1 MHLIED
7 HAQKAGIPVRFAATK
22 LVEGDAVLLEQ
33 LGLDQN
39 EKEMC
44 KPENLSDFE
53 LLAELAA
60 ENEKLQKELEEAYE
74 SWLELE

>member
-1 MHLIED
+1 MR
-7 HAQKAGIPVRFAATK
+7 K
-22 LVEGDAVLLEQ
+22 EGQAEERRNRREKERLEKFIKQ
-33 LGLDQN
+33 HEASIHEN

-60 ENEKLQKELEEAYE
+60 ENEKLQEELEQAYE
-74 SWLELE
+74 KWIELE

>member
-1 MHLIED
+1 M
-7 HAQKAGIPVRFAATK
+7 QVSNSR
-22 LVEGDAVLLEQ
+22 
-33 LGLDQN
+33 

-60 ENEKLQKELEEAYE
+60 ENEKLQEELEQAYE
-74 SWLELE
+74 KWIELE

>member
-1 MHLIED
+1 MIKSYIEK
-7 HAQKAGIPVRFAATK
+7 Q
-22 LVEGDAVLLEQ
+22 E
-33 LGLDQN
+33 N

-60 ENEKLQKELEEAYE
+60 ENEKLHKELEEAYE
-74 SWLELE
+74 SWIEFE